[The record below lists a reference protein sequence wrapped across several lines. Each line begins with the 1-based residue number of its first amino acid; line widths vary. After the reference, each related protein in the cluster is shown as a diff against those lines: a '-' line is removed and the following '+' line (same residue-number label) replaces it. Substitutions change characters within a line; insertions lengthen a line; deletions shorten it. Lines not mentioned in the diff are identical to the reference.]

1 MRKVADL
8 ATFIFMSSQTALH
21 VASRHGKEK
30 SVEALLAFN
39 ANALLQDKIER
50 TAQSLAS
57 GTLACASAS
66 MPAGLLV
73 CQRMQTFQHGS
84 LLHCDTQLVQKTIFL
99 R

>member
-1 MRKVADL
+1 MA
-8 ATFIFMSSQTALH
+8 SQTALH

-39 ANALLQDKIER
+39 ANTLLQDKIER

-57 GTLACASAS
+57 GTLTCASAS

-73 CQRMQTFQHGS
+73 CQHMPYS
-84 LLHCDTQLVQKTIFL
+84 LLRYDTRLVQNTIFL
-99 R
+99 Q